1 MSCSKC
7 GESMIYLYS
16 FIFAGTVCLIGQL
29 LMDLTKLKPGDVTS
43 LFVVIGAFLDIFGIY
58 DFFVEKFGAGAM
70 VVITSFGHSLI
81 HGALLKAQEAGLLGL
96 FTGMF
101 SLTAT
106 GITATIIFSFII
118 SIIFKPKN

>member
-1 MSCSKC
+1 
-7 GESMIYLYS
+7 MIYLYS

-43 LFVVIGAFLDIFGIY
+43 LFVVVGAFLDIFGIY
-58 DFFVEKFGAGAM
+58 DFFVKKFGAGAM

-81 HGALLKAQEAGLLGL
+81 HGALLKAKEAGLLGL

>member
-1 MSCSKC
+1 
-7 GESMIYLYS
+7 MIYVYAFL
-16 FIFAGTVCLIGQL
+16 FAGLVCLIGQL
-29 LMDLTKLKPGDVTS
+29 ILDLTNLKAGDVTS

-58 DFFVEKFGAGAM
+58 DFFVHKFGAGAM
-70 VVITSFGHSLI
+70 VVIPSFGHLLI
-81 HGALLKAQEAGLLGL
+81 HGALLEAKESGLLGL

-118 SIIFKPKN
+118 AIVFKPKN